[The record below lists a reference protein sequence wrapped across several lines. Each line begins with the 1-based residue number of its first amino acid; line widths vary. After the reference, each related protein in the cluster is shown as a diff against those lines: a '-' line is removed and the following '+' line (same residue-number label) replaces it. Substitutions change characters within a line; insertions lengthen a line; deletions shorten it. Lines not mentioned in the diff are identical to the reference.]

1 MRDSKKWGGGLGL
14 VEVGGSV
21 GAVQVSGNLELA
33 VIPPVLK
40 KPCTV
45 FLIKI

>member
-1 MRDSKKWGGGLGL
+1 MGGGGGGVLASVELGSD
-14 VEVGGSV
+14 VV
-21 GAVQVSGNLELA
+21 AVQVSGNLEMA